1 MRRGGAIQLQ
11 PNSTLNQAIL
21 AAGSFDPIR
30 ANQTSVDLIRLNP
43 NGTVT
48 KLNIAPDFSLNI
60 SSDKNPT
67 LRNNDVVLVN
77 TSGLT
82 KATDTLRELFSPI
95 GVLLGG
101 FGNFTNIYNA
111 FD

>member
-1 MRRGGAIQLQ
+1 MQ

-30 ANQTSVDLIRLNP
+30 ADKASVDLIRLNP
-43 NGTVT
+43 DGTVT

-60 SSDKNPT
+60 SSDRNPT

-82 KATDTLRELFSPI
+82 QATDTLRELFSPI
-95 GVLLGG
+95 GALLGG
-101 FGNFTNIYNA
+101 GIPSLINILN
-111 FD
+111 